1 LSSADHS
8 SEDAPAALSRTRQR
22 RHGLL
27 LDVGAAA
34 LLRDGY
40 HATTMERIAEAA
52 RVSKATLY
60 KYFPDKQELFLAAVA
75 SGRIGPNAELVRGT
89 LATLERILSALTRA
103 SDAAEVTQAVQQ
115 LLELAAAGRADPFPR
130 LMDEL
135 AFDQP
140 ALLARARALIMA
152 RQSAHFYAPF
162 ELALESRLPDGLDTE
177 VLVHIFYALIAGY
190 QLLDAAAASNPGL
203 TRERWASGI
212 AALLRGSLRDV

>member
-8 SEDAPAALSRTRQR
+8 SEDAAVTLSRTRLR
-22 RHGLL
+22 RRELL
-27 LDVGAAA
+27 LDVGAAV
-34 LLRDGY
+34 LLHDGY

-75 SGRIGPNAELVRGT
+75 SGRIGPNPAIVRET
-89 LATLERILSALTRA
+89 QATLERILAALTQQ
-103 SDAAEVTQAVQQ
+103 SDGAEVTAAVQR
-115 LLELAAAGRADPFPR
+115 LLEIAAEGRTDPFPR

-140 ALLARARALIMA
+140 ALLARARALIMV
-152 RQSAHFYAPF
+152 RQAAQFYAPF
-162 ELALESRLPDGLDTE
+162 ASTLEPRLPAGLDTE

-212 AALLRGSLRDV
+212 AALLRGSLREF

>member
-1 LSSADHS
+1 LSSAKS
-8 SEDAPAALSRTRQR
+8 VSEYTPSELSRTRQR
-22 RHGLL
+22 RRGLL

-52 RVSKATLY
+52 QVSKATLY

-75 SGRIGPNAELVRGT
+75 SGRIGPNAAIVRET
-89 LATLERILSALTRA
+89 QATLERILTALALRA
-103 SDAAEVTQAVQQ
+103 DGAEVTAAVRR
-115 LLELAAAGRADPFPR
+115 LLEIAAEGRADPFPR
-130 LMDEL
+130 LMDGL

-140 ALLARARALIMA
+140 ALLAQARVLLMA
-152 RQSAHFYAPF
+152 RHAERFYAPF
-162 ELALESRLPDGLDTE
+162 TAELARRLPAGLDAE

-190 QLLDAAAASNPGL
+190 QLLDAAAAANPNL

-212 AALLRGSLRDV
+212 AALLHGSLRGG